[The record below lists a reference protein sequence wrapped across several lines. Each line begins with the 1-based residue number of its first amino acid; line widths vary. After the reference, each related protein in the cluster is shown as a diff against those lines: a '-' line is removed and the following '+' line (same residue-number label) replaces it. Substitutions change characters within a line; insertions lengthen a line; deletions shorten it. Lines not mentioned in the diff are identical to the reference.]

1 MRFSQMVR
9 AVLLAMA
16 VLCWAAAPALAAP
29 TVLSTDPEEGAQLHK
44 APDRV
49 TIEFSEPLSDPSDIE
64 VEDGCGRRVDDGE
77 ATIGGTLS
85 NELSVGLGPTPYHG
99 TYTVT
104 YVATGVTGTASDDY
118 TFDVHAGKACGGGGG
133 GGGGGGH
140 GGHGGGGG
148 HNGHGGG
155 SGGGGHDGHD
165 GGGDHD
171 GGGGE
176 DHGSMSGHDDDQMD
190 GDHSMSG
197 DHNEHGGKNGKH
209 AQHRPNRDRTDTAED
224 NPPRAAVDIL
234 PATDIPTGTT
244 VVVGLG
250 LALLMGALGGW
261 VLRVSS
267 PS

>member
-1 MRFSQMVR
+1 M
-9 AVLLAMA
+9 
-16 VLCWAAAPALAAP
+16 
-29 TVLSTDPEEGAQLHK
+29 VLSTDPEEGAQLHK

-64 VEDGCGRRVDDGE
+64 VEDGCGRRVDDGK
-77 ATIGGTLS
+77 AAIGGTLS

-104 YVATGVTGTASDDY
+104 YVATGVTGTASGDY
-118 TFDVHAGKACGGGGG
+118 TFDVHAGKACGDGD
-133 GGGGGGH
+133 GGGH
-140 GGHGGGGG
+140 GGHGG
-148 HNGHGGG
+148 N
-155 SGGGGHDGHD
+155 GGGGHDGHD
-165 GGGDHD
+165 GNGGGGGGHDGHDGDGGGGHD

-176 DHGSMSGHDDDQMD
+176 DHGSMAGHGDDQMN
-190 GDHSMSG
+190 GDHSMTG
-197 DHNEHGGKNGKH
+197 GHKDGGKDGKH
-209 AQHRPNRDRTDTAED
+209 AQHRPGKDPTNAAED
-224 NPPRAAVDIL
+224 DSPRAAVDIL

-244 VVVGLG
+244 VVIGLG